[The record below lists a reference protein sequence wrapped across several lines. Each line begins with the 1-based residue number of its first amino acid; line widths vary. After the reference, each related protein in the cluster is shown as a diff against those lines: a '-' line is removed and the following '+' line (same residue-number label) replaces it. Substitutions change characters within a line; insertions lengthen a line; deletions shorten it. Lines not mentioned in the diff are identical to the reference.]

1 MIDGLPEVRGKYI
14 KNASM
19 ADLTWFRVG
28 GKADVMFQPS
38 DTEDLASFLREC
50 PASVPVTVVGV
61 GSNLL
66 VRDGGIEGVV
76 IRLAK
81 GFTEIE
87 IEEEIVHAG
96 AAVLDVMVAKVAQR
110 AGVGGLE
117 FFRGIPGT
125 IGGALRMNA
134 GSYETETKDVFVSC
148 TAVTPR
154 GDVLVL
160 GPEEMGFSYR
170 HSGVPEN
177 YIFTE
182 GVFQGFK
189 EEPEKILARMA
200 QITDARE
207 ASQPV
212 RSRTGG
218 STFKN
223 PDPAISKGRKAWQL
237 IDAAGCRG
245 FKIGGA
251 KVSEQH
257 CNFLINEGD
266 ATASDIETLGETV
279 RERVKADSGVDL
291 HWEIRRVGRDSVEG
305 SCV

>member
-1 MIDGLPEVRGKYI
+1 
-14 KNASM
+14 
-19 ADLTWFRVG
+19 
-28 GKADVMFQPS
+28 
-38 DTEDLASFLREC
+38 
-50 PASVPVTVVGV
+50 
-61 GSNLL
+61 
-66 VRDGGIEGVV
+66 
-76 IRLAK
+76 
-81 GFTEIE
+81 
-87 IEEEIVHAG
+87 
-96 AAVLDVMVAKVAQR
+96 
-110 AGVGGLE
+110 
-117 FFRGIPGT
+117 
-125 IGGALRMNA
+125 
-134 GSYETETKDVFVSC
+134 VFVSC
-148 TAVTPR
+148 TAVTPGGEILELKR
-154 GDVLVL
+154 
-160 GPEEMGFSYR
+160 EAMGFSYR
-170 HSGVPEN
+170 HSDVPEN

-223 PDPAISKGRKAWQL
+223 PDPAISKGRRAWQL

-245 FKIGGA
+245 LKIGGA